1 MPQRDELYVADM
13 VEAAQE
19 IAGWLHG
26 VTRQRWDADSMLRN
40 AVLYKL
46 LILGEIARSLTEELR
61 EKYPQIPWRAIRG
74 FRNVAVHQ
82 YFGVDWAVVWKL
94 AKDEAPKLKDAA
106 LAILRAE
113 FPDIAARFETSDQH
127 S

>member
-19 IAGWLHG
+19 VAGWLDG
-26 VTRQRWDADSMLRN
+26 VTRERWDSDSILRN

-46 LILGEIARSLTEELR
+46 LILGEIARSLSEELR
-61 EKYPQIPWRAIRG
+61 EKYTRIPWRAVRG

-94 AKDEAPKLKDAA
+94 AMDEAPKLKDEG

-113 FPDIAARFETSDQH
+113 FPDIAARFDQ
-127 S
+127 SP